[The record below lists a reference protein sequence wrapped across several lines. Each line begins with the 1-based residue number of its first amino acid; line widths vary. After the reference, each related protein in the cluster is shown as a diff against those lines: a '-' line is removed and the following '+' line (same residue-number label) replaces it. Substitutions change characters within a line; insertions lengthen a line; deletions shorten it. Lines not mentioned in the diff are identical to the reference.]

1 MCEVRGSLSRSGAS
15 TAGHPALVPGWTVGL
30 YKVWVTGHY
39 EWVWWVGGRWVY
51 IRCGLQVIMSGY
63 GGWVD
68 GGSI

>member
-1 MCEVRGSLSRSGAS
+1 MGTVC
-15 TAGHPALVPGWTVGL
+15 GWTVGL

-39 EWVWWVGGRWVY
+39 EWVRCVGGRWVY